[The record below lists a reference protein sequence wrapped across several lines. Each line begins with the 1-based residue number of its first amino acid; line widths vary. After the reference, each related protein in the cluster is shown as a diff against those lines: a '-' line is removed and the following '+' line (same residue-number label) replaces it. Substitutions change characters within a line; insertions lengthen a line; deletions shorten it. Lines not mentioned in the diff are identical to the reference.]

1 MLGMDD
7 EAGIH
12 ALGLISD
19 RALDPGEQDRFAHDD
34 FVDQLEALVRSG
46 IDTAN
51 IALYGSWGAGKSS
64 ISRRLAARF
73 NTTEKS
79 EQFRFVEL
87 NAFKYADTPL
97 LRTFIYRIAEATVPN
112 RLEHYR
118 HELYEHATKSTF
130 KAPKGW
136 SSAVKLAATIVGSLV
151 AAAVAVLLLLPGGST
166 YHTAVDVL
174 RAIAPSALIVGVL
187 VTIGAHVLPYF
198 TTENETLA
206 PASPEEFE
214 QLFRDLVRL
223 DLGINGRDNKRL
235 VVFIDEL
242 DRCSPGEVARTLETL
257 RTFVNIPG
265 CIFIVA
271 ADQQV
276 LEFALTQHVRQS
288 TPANAINPYYSAGS
302 AYLDKIFEYQ
312 LSLPSLLP
320 SRLVDF
326 AGALVAGV
334 GGVWAQLDALD
345 SVLSVL
351 IPVHVRSPRR
361 VKVLLNR
368 FAMSYAVAKK
378 RSEAGTLDANLT
390 DRATELAKLVCIRA
404 EFPLFAAE
412 LERDA
417 RIVDVIAVCLQ
428 RDEDEDPGPANERLS
443 GFEPGLRARAEEVAR
458 GTFAVDQLLSK
469 DEEQRPEDEL
479 AENDGETTPED
490 GETVRHAHAAQL
502 VDYLRQTQLVPGPR
516 QDLVDLE
523 SIGAT
528 FGANAGFA
536 MDLESA
542 ALANQTRRVLE
553 LITLADEDERPR
565 GLLVLAALVKRS
577 RGLDARNVMHSLL
590 RACDAA
596 GDPIEDI
603 APTLIRQL
611 EESGSVVTSAELG
624 GALRLAI
631 LGGSKRLT
639 NELIARPE
647 LFQSETARRCVIEL
661 SPRLQMHRERLGS
674 LAGYE
679 TESDAGALAAILQPM
694 SEADAVN
701 VVAAAAED
709 LEERLTQAAKEA
721 EQETEPP
728 EDSAGSARLDA
739 LLKSIHELAKAL
751 AGGGHEEAA
760 EHVLLALVNPVAAPV
775 VTLLD
780 ELQDELRPIE
790 SEPVVR
796 ALANDL
802 PRRSPSSWA
811 GLRGKLD
818 DESFRAV
825 TSAELQDKLASR
837 WWRDWEKASEAAPAM
852 ESALQ
857 TIAEVHTTQ
866 PTLALAKLE
875 GDVAAGLAP
884 PFTTEDVDSLEHRS
898 QCAWWLIDAG
908 LIEAAPPCALII
920 ARGGEIALG
929 ALPETISPTD
939 QSERLAAAVM
949 RSVDASD
956 DASLAEC
963 ATAIRDSSWLA
974 SPWRELVAVLL
985 AGALPSAHR
994 DAAPTAEALA
1004 ALSSEYGRPA
1014 DAVIVAWL
1022 KGFDPGVEEV
1032 LTVLGPWISGGC
1044 PAAIREAV
1052 RAYVAELDRQRLTDI
1067 ASRLTEGALKKHPSR
1082 DLLADVNY
1090 QDADEATVGA
1100 DIAKLASGV
1109 SNKDARVVVFD
1120 LWEALKPVDAAVR
1133 RALINKVMVPFASQS
1148 QGAYELVRSRLK
1160 LAVDPPHGTKE
1171 HLVDALI
1178 AAAPD
1183 DKRRKQMEHRMDEL
1197 GLRKRRRKRFG
1208 LF

>member
-1 MLGMDD
+1 MDD

-19 RALDPGEQDRFAHDD
+19 RALEPGEQDRFAHDD

-73 NTTEKS
+73 NTS
-79 EQFRFVEL
+79 EEHERFRFVEL

-97 LRTFIYRIAEATVPN
+97 LRTFIYRIAEATVPS

-118 HELYEHATKSTF
+118 RELYEHATKSMF
-130 KAPKGW
+130 KAPQGW
-136 SSAVKLAATIVGSLV
+136 SSAIKLTATIAGSLV

-187 VTIGAHVLPYF
+187 VTIGAQVLPYF

-206 PASPEEFE
+206 PASPEQFE
-214 QLFRDLVRL
+214 QLFRGLVRV
-223 DLGINGRDNKRL
+223 DLGIDGRDSKRL

-302 AYLDKIFEYQ
+302 GYLDKIFEYQ

-334 GGVWAQLDALD
+334 GGVWAQLEDVD
-345 SVLSVL
+345 GVLSVL

-368 FAMSYAVAKK
+368 FAMSYAVAEK
-378 RSEAGTLDANLT
+378 RSAAGTLDENLAA
-390 DRATELAKLVCIRA
+390 RAAELAKLVCIRA

-417 RIVDVIAVCLQ
+417 RIVDVIAVCLE
-428 RDEDEDPGPANERLS
+428 REEDETPSSADERLR
-443 GFEPGLRARAEEVAR
+443 GFEPGLRSRAEDVAR
-458 GTFAVDQLLSK
+458 GAFAVDQLLSE
-469 DEEQRPEDEL
+469 DGDRQPEEEPG
-479 AENDGETTPED
+479 ENEGETPAD
-490 GETVRHAHAAQL
+490 GKTVRRAHAAQL

-553 LITLADEDERPR
+553 LITVADEEERPR

-603 APTLIRQL
+603 APTLVRQL
-611 EESGSVVTSAELG
+611 EESGSVVTSPELA

-631 LGGSKRLT
+631 LGGSTRLT
-639 NELIARPE
+639 NELVARQE
-647 LFQSETARRCVIEL
+647 LFQSEAARHCVIEL
-661 SPRLQMHRERLGS
+661 SPRLQAHRKRLGS

-694 SEADAVN
+694 SEHDAVN
-701 VVAAAAED
+701 VVAAAADD
-709 LEERLTQAAKEA
+709 LEERLAEASKEA

-728 EDSAGSARLDA
+728 EESAGSARVES

-751 AGGGHEEAA
+751 AEGGHKDAA
-760 EHVLLALVNPVAAPV
+760 EHVLLALVNLVTAPV
-775 VTLLD
+775 ITLLD
-780 ELQDELRPIE
+780 ELQDELQPIE

-796 ALANDL
+796 ALANGL
-802 PRRSPSSWA
+802 PHRSVSSWA
-811 GLRGKLD
+811 RLRRMLD
-818 DESFRAV
+818 DERFRAV
-825 TSAELQDKLASR
+825 TTAELQDRLASR
-837 WWRDWEKASEAAPAM
+837 WWEDWQKASEEDAPGV

-857 TIAEVHTTQ
+857 TIVEVHKTQ

-875 GDVAAGLAP
+875 GDVAAGLAA

-908 LIEAAPPCALII
+908 LIEAAPPCSLII
-920 ARGGEIALG
+920 ARVGEIACG
-929 ALPETISPTD
+929 ALPETIAPID
-939 QSERLAAAVM
+939 QSERLAEVVK

-963 ATAIRDSSWLA
+963 ATAIHDSAWLA
-974 SPWRELVAVLL
+974 SPWRELMGVLVAGVLP
-985 AGALPSAHR
+985 AARR
-994 DAAPTAEALA
+994 DAAPSAQTLA
-1004 ALSSEYGRPA
+1004 ALSSEHGRPA

-1022 KGFDPGVEEV
+1022 KRFEPAVEEV

-1044 PAAIREAV
+1044 PPEIREAV
-1052 RAYVAELDRQRLTDI
+1052 RAYVADLDREQVTDI
-1067 ASRLTEGALKKHPSR
+1067 ASRLTEKALKQRPSR
-1082 DLLADVNY
+1082 ELLADVSY
-1090 QDADEATVGA
+1090 QDAGESTVGA
-1100 DIAKLASGV
+1100 AIVNLASGV
-1109 SNKDARVVVFD
+1109 SNKDTRVVVFD
-1120 LWEALKPVDAAVR
+1120 LWEGLKPVDAAVR
-1133 RALINKVMVPFASQS
+1133 RSLITEVMIPFAGQS

-1178 AAAPD
+1178 AVAPD
-1183 DKRRKQMEHRMDEL
+1183 EKRRKQMEHRMEEL
-1197 GLRKRRRKRFG
+1197 GLRKRRGKRFG